1 MDGQQRRECFA
12 PPSPSPVEVDDGA
25 ESSSGARGNS
35 YGQRNIHRKEHDA
48 ENLTVPLRPVS
59 KAPANSEHLPTHFNA
74 GRGNHQERTPVIK
87 NLLPS
92 KMLQILAD
100 ICPARVFDIGAKT
113 KKPKSSSITG
123 EPGATSTAKE
133 TEYNDSSDDERSM
146 VVSIN
151 GEPGATSTA
160 KETEYIDFFD
170 SVIQVMNAVQ
180 NDSRWKD
187 EEKVKL
193 ACERYP
199 SAVKYVH
206 ELRRLK
212 QLPKS
217 YDAESILRRMD
228 ASS

>member
-1 MDGQQRRECFA
+1 
-12 PPSPSPVEVDDGA
+12 
-25 ESSSGARGNS
+25 
-35 YGQRNIHRKEHDA
+35 
-48 ENLTVPLRPVS
+48 
-59 KAPANSEHLPTHFNA
+59 
-74 GRGNHQERTPVIK
+74 
-87 NLLPS
+87 
-92 KMLQILAD
+92 MLQILAD

-113 KKPKSSSITG
+113 KKPKSSSIT
-123 EPGATSTAKE
+123 
-133 TEYNDSSDDERSM
+133 
-146 VVSIN
+146 